1 MRKNSKNSVCSE
13 EVVVATTDT
22 TTDSFVSIDEYMRME
37 GYELMLDFVKS
48 GSPVRVIPLKNL
60 GSPNEG
66 LGVLIWS
73 KDGEEMNIKKFL
85 IGMNDDN
92 WLSELWN
99 KWLEMLP
106 DMISEHRDNIG
117 YILADSAEEAWVK
130 LIDKVSNK
138 TA

>member
-1 MRKNSKNSVCSE
+1 MAKISKKSVCNE
-13 EVVVATTDT
+13 EAVTATTDT

-92 WLSELWN
+92 WLSELWD

-106 DMISEHRDNIG
+106 DMISEYRNSIG

-130 LIDKVSNK
+130 LVDKVSNK
-138 TA
+138 IA

>member
-22 TTDSFVSIDEYMRME
+22 TTDSFVSIDEYMRRE